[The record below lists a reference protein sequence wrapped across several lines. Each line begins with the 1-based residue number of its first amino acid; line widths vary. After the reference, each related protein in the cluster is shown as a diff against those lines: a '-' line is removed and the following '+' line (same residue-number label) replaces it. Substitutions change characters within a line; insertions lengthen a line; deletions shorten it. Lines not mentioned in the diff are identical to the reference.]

1 MRMPATHRFMD
12 TTAQHMASKD
22 PMPTRPG
29 LFRPL
34 ADWLPPV
41 SEPLVIAGPCSAESR
56 AQLLRIAGKLKETGL
71 VTVLRAG
78 IWKARTRPGM
88 FEGKGEE
95 ALRWLGEARAQSG
108 LKTAVE
114 VAAPAHVE
122 ACLKHRVDMV
132 WIGARTGVNPFAVQ
146 ELAHALKNTDM
157 GVLVKNPLNPDID
170 GWTGI
175 IERLLE
181 AGLDRI
187 LAVHRG
193 FSTFAQNAYRNTPLW
208 EIPIELRRRFPD
220 LPLLCDP
227 SHIAGQPGMLLHTAQ
242 HAMDLDMNG
251 LMIEV
256 HPRPGKA
263 LSDARQQIT
272 PAGLKAL
279 VSHLVMRQAQ
289 PGGTDIS
296 VLLQAL
302 RRQIDEIDQQLI
314 EFIARRMEVAGRIGR
329 IKKEQEVTIL
339 QIERWCRLCEDRL
352 QQARLQGLDT
362 RFIKR
367 ILEMI
372 HEESIRRQQAVM
384 NPDKKTPEQPNTSLT

>member
-1 MRMPATHRFMD
+1 MPAINRFM
-12 TTAQHMASKD
+12 TTTVQHMASSD
-22 PMPTRPG
+22 PIPSRPG

-34 ADWLPPV
+34 SDWLPPLR
-41 SEPLVIAGPCSAESR
+41 EPLLIAGPCSAESR
-56 AQLLRIAGKLKETGL
+56 AQLLRIAGQLKETGL
-71 VTVLRAG
+71 VSVLRAG

-88 FEGKGEE
+88 FEGRGEE
-95 ALRWLGEARAQSG
+95 ALRWLDEAREQSG

-114 VAAPAHVE
+114 VAVPAHVE

-132 WIGARTGVNPFAVQ
+132 WIGARTAVNPFAVQ
-146 ELAHALKNTDM
+146 ELANALENKDM

-175 IERLLE
+175 IERLLQ

-187 LAVHRG
+187 VAVHRG
-193 FSTFAQNAYRNTPLW
+193 FSTFAENAYRNTPLW

-272 PAGLKAL
+272 PAGLKTL
-279 VSHLVMRQAQ
+279 ISHLVMRRAQAC
-289 PGGTDIS
+289 GTDIA
-296 VLLQAL
+296 VLLRAF

-314 EFIARRMEVAGRIGR
+314 AFIARRMEVAGRIGQ
-329 IKKEQEVTIL
+329 IKKEQQVTIL
-339 QIERWCRLCEDRL
+339 QIDRWCRLCEDRL
-352 QQARLQGLDT
+352 QQARRQGLDT
-362 RFIKR
+362 RFIKK

-372 HEESIRRQQAVM
+372 HEESINRQQAVM
-384 NPDKKTPEQPNTSLT
+384 NPDQKAADKNNESSP